1 MKATLLATYN
11 SISCYPHNNFLNVLL
26 FSFRNDKTGS
36 KKKKQKKKHI
46 SVDQCHIVTKYVE

>member
-36 KKKKQKKKHI
+36 KKKNKKKTYI
-46 SVDQCHIVTKYVE
+46 S